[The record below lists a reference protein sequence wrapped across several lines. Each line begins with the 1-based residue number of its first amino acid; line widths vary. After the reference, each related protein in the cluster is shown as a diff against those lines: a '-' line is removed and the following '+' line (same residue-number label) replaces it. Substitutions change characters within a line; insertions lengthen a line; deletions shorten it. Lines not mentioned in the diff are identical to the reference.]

1 MNGLGKRG
9 LPLAGMRVVDFS
21 WAVAGPVTTKLLALF
36 GAEVIKIESR
46 VRIDG
51 GRLGTPFLEGKP
63 GINKSGYFANHNT
76 SKRSIRLDLSKPE
89 AKEIAKR
96 LAAVADVVAES
107 FSAGVIERQGL
118 GYEELCKV
126 KADLVMISLTMQG
139 QTGPFASHVGFGR
152 TLAGLAGFDHLTGW
166 PASNP
171 AGPNQPYT
179 DLVVPWF
186 AASAVVS
193 ALRRRDRTGQGQ
205 YLDLSQLEAALHFLA
220 PSLLD
225 YTANGNVQ
233 ERAGNRVPGAAPHGV
248 FPCAGDDRWVA
259 VAVNCDAEW
268 RSLCAAMGQESLAD
282 DPRFATLLARK
293 EHEDALEA
301 IVAAWTE
308 PSNGGD
314 RRGPPHRRRGG
325 RGRRRPRR
333 RPAPRPPAHRARPPP
348 RPGAPHHGR
357 EDAHRALVPLLGH
370 AARPPPRPALRRARG
385 RSLRRATRH
394 VPQRDRTPP
403 RGRHRRLTF
412 RSGLSLSGDLCA
424 TRPRAQTW
432 VGPEGLA
439 SSPHGRRLR

>member
-51 GRLGTPFLEGKP
+51 GRLGTPFLQGKP

-193 ALRRRDRTGQGQ
+193 ALRLRDRTGQGQ

-233 ERAGNRVPGAAPHGV
+233 QRVGNRVPGAAPHGV
-248 FPCAGDDRWVA
+248 FPCAGGDRWVA
-259 VAVNCDAEW
+259 IAVTCDAEW
-268 RSLCAAMGQESLAD
+268 RSLCAAMGQEPLAD
-282 DPRFATLLARK
+282 DSRFATLLARK

-301 IVAAWTE
+301 IIAAWTE
-308 PSNGGD
+308 PQTAEAVAD
-314 RRGPPHRRRGG
+314 RLTTVGVGAAVVARGEDLHRDPHLTARGHLHVLEHPVMGARTHTAPSFHFSDMRLDHRRAPLFGEHEDEVFGG
-325 RGRRRPRR
+325 
-333 RPAPRPPAHRARPPP
+333 
-348 RPGAPHHGR
+348 
-357 EDAHRALVPLLGH
+357 LLGM
-370 AARPPPRPALRRARG
+370 
-385 RSLRRATRH
+385 
-394 VPQRDRTPP
+394 
-403 RGRHRRLTF
+403 
-412 RSGLSLSGDLCA
+412 
-424 TRPRAQTW
+424 
-432 VGPEGLA
+432 
-439 SSPHGRRLR
+439 SPSEIERLRAEGVAG

>member
-1 MNGLGKRG
+1 M
-9 LPLAGMRVVDFS
+9 PLAGVRVVDFS

-107 FSAGVIERQGL
+107 FSAGVIERHGL

-193 ALRRRDRTGQGQ
+193 ALRRRDRTGQGPIPRP
-205 YLDLSQLEAALHFLA
+205 LPTRGGAPLPRAVAARLHR
-220 PSLLD
+220 
-225 YTANGNVQ
+225 Q
-233 ERAGNRVPGAAPHGV
+233 RQRPGA
-248 FPCAGDDRWVA
+248 
-259 VAVNCDAEW
+259 
-268 RSLCAAMGQESLAD
+268 
-282 DPRFATLLARK
+282 
-293 EHEDALEA
+293 
-301 IVAAWTE
+301 
-308 PSNGGD
+308 
-314 RRGPPHRRRGG
+314 RRQS
-325 RGRRRPRR
+325 RPRR
-333 RPAPRPPAHRARPPP
+333 
-348 RPGAPHHGR
+348 G
-357 EDAHRALVPLLGH
+357 
-370 AARPPPRPALRRARG
+370 AARRLPLRRR
-385 RSLRRATRH
+385 
-394 VPQRDRTPP
+394 
-403 RGRHRRLTF
+403 
-412 RSGLSLSGDLCA
+412 
-424 TRPRAQTW
+424 
-432 VGPEGLA
+432 
-439 SSPHGRRLR
+439 